1 VLGQRPLGLNPM
13 LTATD
18 GGVDIRLFAEMK
30 PNVTTCVEH
39 LYHFKTSI
47 APESIRFNVEL
58 AKMLLRD
65 MNFIYPEAHGG
76 RRHSP
81 YSHPIIQE
89 AINVTLFRYKGDV
102 GVVYHEHFSPMP
114 IPIIALMLTVVQCCI
129 DEWSD
134 GQRKDSNWNEDKLQ
148 TVYASHVS
156 SLFIFQAQGLER
168 NIDVL
173 CELQCDLLR
182 NAREHAGVPP
192 YPVTEPG
199 GHSQYTPPYPPPSY
213 DIPDIVVDKFP

>member
-1 VLGQRPLGLNPM
+1 M
-13 LTATD
+13 MTAID
-18 GGVDIRLFAEMK
+18 GGVDVRLFDEMK
-30 PNVTTCVEH
+30 PNVTARVEH
-39 LYHFKTSI
+39 LYHFKTSK

-65 MNFIYPEAHGG
+65 MNFIYPEARDRGK
-76 RRHSP
+76 RHSQ

-89 AINVTLFRYKGDV
+89 AINVTLFRDNKDV

-114 IPIIALMLTVVQCCI
+114 IPIIALMLAVVQCCI

-134 GQRKDSNWNEDKLQ
+134 GQRKDSNWDENKIQ
-148 TVYASHVS
+148 AVYTSHVA
-156 SLFIFQAQGLER
+156 SLLIFQAQGLEK

-173 CELQCDLLR
+173 CQLQCDLLR
-182 NAREHAGVPP
+182 SAREYAGVPP

-199 GHSQYTPPYPPPSY
+199 ERSHSTPPYPPPSY
-213 DIPDIVVDKFP
+213 DVPNIVVDEPS